1 MNEFNYHNIFDT
13 KGTEYLLTIVFF
25 AILIPFWM
33 ILNKQV
39 KVKEQIKHVLGVLT
53 AGILNI
59 PRGLFYNRNHTWI
72 YMEKSGVAKVGID
85 DLLQHL
91 TGSVQIKQIKNQGE
105 TIKKGEKIVEFSQNG
120 KALKI
125 TSPISGK
132 LVKLNDVILENPSIL
147 NTDPYNEGWIC
158 SVEPTDWKNDTGNCY
173 LAEDAVKWAA
183 KEIDRF
189 KDFVAFSLKKHL
201 PDYSLVALQDGGEL
215 KDNTLSELPEEI
227 WHDFQ
232 KEFLD

>member
-1 MNEFNYHNIFDT
+1 MYEFNYHNIFET

-39 KVKEQIKHVLGVLT
+39 KVKEQIKHALGILT
-53 AGILNI
+53 TGILNI
-59 PRGLFYNRNHTWI
+59 PRGLFYNHNHTWA
-72 YMEKSGVAKVGID
+72 YLEKSGTAKIGID

-91 TGSVQIKQIKNQGE
+91 TGSVQVKPIKNLGDTVKKGE
-105 TIKKGEKIVEFSQNG
+105 TIASFKQKGKTLN
-120 KALKI
+120 I

-132 LVKLNDVILENPSIL
+132 IVNLNDEIVQNPAVL
-147 NTDPYNEGWIC
+147 NIDPYNKGWIC
-158 SVEPTDWKNDTGNCY
+158 SVEPSNWKNETGGCY
-173 LAEDAVKWAA
+173 LAEDAVNWAA

-189 KDFVAFSLKKHL
+189 KDFVAFSLKKHF

-227 WHDFQ
+227 WQDFQ